1 MTEARP
7 YRAPVSFASALLEL
21 QLGRGRQF
29 EPDTVAAFEATVP
42 RLRRRLRS
50 AGSLR
55 RLQRLLQQSRNALEH
70 EFERVVA
77 EYVGAIETVASF
89 QARILTAQGGEAVVA
104 YVRSLDPD
112 LRRLSGTYYRIC
124 LRLNPNEHFELLQ
137 AVREVYVFSAPN
149 LDVIKYS
156 EERVERVVNASNAV
170 FRAEWKRVK
179 RGEPTFWI
187 TKYVALAVA
196 LAAAVAFFGFLT
208 GHVSL
213 QWR

>member
-1 MTEARP
+1 MSQNMLS
-7 YRAPVSFASALLEL
+7 VV
-21 QLGRGRQF
+21 GVI
-29 EPDTVAAFEATVP
+29 VAA
-42 RLRRRLRS
+42 LI
-50 AGSLR
+50 AGGVAYLTAVLSKENKTSEFR
-55 RLQRLLQQSRNALEH
+55 QAWIDAIRND
-70 EFERVVA
+70 VA